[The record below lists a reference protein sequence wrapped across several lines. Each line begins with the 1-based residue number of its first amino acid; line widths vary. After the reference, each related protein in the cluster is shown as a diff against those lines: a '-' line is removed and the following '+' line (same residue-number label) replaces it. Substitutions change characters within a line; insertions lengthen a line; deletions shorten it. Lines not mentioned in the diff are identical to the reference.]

1 MASSASF
8 DAEFPFITFINID
21 VYENV
26 DICYTFLLNNKATS
40 NSFGIHDFQNSV
52 DDRSRK

>member
-26 DICYTFLLNNKATS
+26 EICYTFLLNNEATS